1 MDFRLSDE
9 EEELRREVEGFV
21 REELIPEEVLFDGA
35 PDSRRSRWL
44 QGISL

>member
-1 MDFRLSDE
+1 MDFRLSQV

-21 REELIPEEVLFDGA
+21 REELIPVEALFDGD
-35 PDSRRSRWL
+35 PDSRRLWCL